1 MPCQFAASAI
11 IAAGYRYAP
20 SALRQRL
27 RNMLKIGVLL
37 GDDIGLEVVPEAV
50 KDMKAVAHATG
61 LEVEWQELPIG
72 RAGHQQHGHTMPD
85 YTVSRLEKTDG
96 WLCGPIGHGAYPRN
110 DPTWIMPPL
119 RKRFELYASVK
130 PVKSY
135 GNVKSL
141 HKDVDI

>member
-1 MPCQFAASAI
+1 
-11 IAAGYRYAP
+11 
-20 SALRQRL
+20 
-27 RNMLKIGVLL
+27 MLKIGVLL

-50 KDMKAVAHATG
+50 KVMKAAAAKTG
-61 LEVEWQELPIG
+61 LEIEWQDLPIG
-72 RAGHQQHGHTMPD
+72 RAAHDQHGHTTPE
-85 YTVSRLEKTDG
+85 YTTSRREKTAG

-135 GNVKSL
+135 PNVKSL
-141 HKDVDI
+141 HKDD